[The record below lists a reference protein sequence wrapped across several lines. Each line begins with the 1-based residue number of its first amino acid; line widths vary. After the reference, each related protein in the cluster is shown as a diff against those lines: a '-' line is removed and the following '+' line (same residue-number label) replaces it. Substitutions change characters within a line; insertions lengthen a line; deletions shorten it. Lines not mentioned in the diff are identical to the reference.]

1 MEYGRATGERKVNL
15 GLTSYGQI
23 LLAGNETPGKPMNLA
38 KYSIAAKLYAIF
50 ALLAT
55 VMVALAMVAIVN
67 AGRHVTLTKE
77 FESAFIGAENVER
90 INSLVYAVVME
101 SRGIYMSPDIDTAK
115 KFAVGLTGF
124 NDQIGVVMQTWQQS
138 VRPEDAA
145 VFAAFA
151 GRVQKFQEFRREL
164 VRRGTE
170 ISPASGREWGDNDAN
185 RSVRSALN
193 ADLGML
199 GKLYAKRSR
208 EIYNQIAGHTGTNA
222 MEMTAFGAAA
232 LLLAIIG
239 ALIIHRSVARPL
251 AAVTRVTEAVAAG
264 AAVQRVPYID
274 RGDEIGALARSI
286 SVFQDAMHRN
296 AELNKTVL
304 SDAEARTRRQEQIS
318 AEIGRFGTEV
328 EASLSE
334 LGRLFEQML
343 SASSQLTE
351 VADLATTKTEGAAQ
365 ASNEAFTNVRDVA
378 SAADELAAS
387 ISEIDRQV
395 TQSNT
400 ITVKA
405 IDEASRTNEAVRE
418 LDEAGRRIGDVIKL
432 ITDIAAQTNLLAL
445 NATIEAARAGT
456 AGRGFA
462 VVAGEVKALS
472 SQTAKATDEIGIQ
485 IAAMQGATQRSI
497 QAIAD
502 IERTISDI
510 GNISGAIATA
520 VTQQG
525 AATQEIARSIDV
537 AARLTN
543 ETAAEVAGVGE
554 ATQNTRASATSVKTL
569 ADDLAAA
576 AGNIRAQ
583 VDQFFAKLNAA

>member
-472 SQTAKATDEIGIQ
+472 SQTAKATDEIGMQ

-576 AGNIRAQ
+576 AGNIRSQ